1 MLYPNAPVPKHLP
14 GCSNINAAL
23 SLCIFAFLCQ
33 LCIFSNISLPKRP
46 SPVLIKHHPGPAL
59 KHLSAPRALCYY
71 IVFCSNT
78 IYLNLPLPQHGSAPC
93 NTLLL
98 QRPQPQSA
106 SAPMPSASTYSASKC
121 LKPIVPLLQRA
132 LWQTYFCPNY
142 NAPLLQRPLQQRASA
157 PIPLCSNAFVPT
169 CFCPNAPLSFFISR
183 SILSAL
189 AWRLGGRWFWRE
201 PLLPGDRRKA
211 GSSEIQLSHA
221 AGRV

>member
-1 MLYPNAPVPKHLP
+1 MKCFLAMLCPNVAVHKHP
-14 GCSNINAAL
+14 PSCSNINNTL
-23 SLCIFAFLCQ
+23 PLFIFTFSCQ
-33 LCIFSNISLPKRP
+33 LCIFSNKSLPKCQ

-132 LWQTYFCPNY
+132 L
-142 NAPLLQRPLQQRASA
+142 
-157 PIPLCSNAFVPT
+157 
-169 CFCPNAPLSFFISR
+169 
-183 SILSAL
+183 
-189 AWRLGGRWFWRE
+189 
-201 PLLPGDRRKA
+201 
-211 GSSEIQLSHA
+211 
-221 AGRV
+221 